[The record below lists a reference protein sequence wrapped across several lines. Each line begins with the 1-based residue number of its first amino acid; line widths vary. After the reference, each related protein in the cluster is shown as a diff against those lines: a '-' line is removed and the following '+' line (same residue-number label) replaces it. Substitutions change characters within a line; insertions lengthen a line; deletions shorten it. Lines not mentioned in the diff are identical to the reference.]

1 MPNIGKISRII
12 GPVIDVSFNEGH
24 LPKIYSALEIT
35 KDNGQKI
42 ILEVQQHLGED
53 RVRTVAMD
61 SSDGLL
67 RGMPVVDL
75 GAPIKMPVGEGI
87 KGRVFNV
94 VGDAIDGIAN
104 LDKTDGRAIHN
115 TPPRFEDLST
125 ETEVLFYR
133 Y

>member
-1 MPNIGKISRII
+1 
-12 GPVIDVSFNEGH
+12 
-24 LPKIYSALEIT
+24 
-35 KDNGQKI
+35 
-42 ILEVQQHLGED
+42 
-53 RVRTVAMD
+53 MD

-104 LDKTDGRAIHN
+104 LDKTDGRAYSQHS
-115 TPPRFEDLST
+115 ST
-125 ETEVLFYR
+125 F
-133 Y
+133 